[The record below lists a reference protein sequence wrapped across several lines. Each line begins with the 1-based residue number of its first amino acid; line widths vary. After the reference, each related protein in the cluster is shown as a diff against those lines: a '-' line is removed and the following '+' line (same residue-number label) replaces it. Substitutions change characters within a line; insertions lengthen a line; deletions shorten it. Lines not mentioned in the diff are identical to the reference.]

1 MYSKAWPQ
9 LVHSSQLTIIV
20 QVDVKLHIFSY
31 LDARSLCRA
40 CGVSRDWNQLLW
52 DDLLWRQRLAV
63 DRLTWSQVSHVT
75 NPQTYT
81 EAASDLAYKE
91 M

>member
-1 MYSKAWPQ
+1 MF
-9 LVHSSQLTIIV
+9 IFF

-31 LDARSLCRA
+31 LDAQNLCRA
-40 CGVSRDWNQLLW
+40 CSVSRDWSELLW
-52 DDLLWRQRLAV
+52 DDLLWRRRLQL

-75 NPQTYT
+75 NPQVYT
-81 EAASDLAYKE
+81 DAASELSYKE